1 MENNFKKAYFFSFFF
16 IYLGTQHLGM
26 MIPIGYYQVNPSYF
40 PPQVAGHQT
49 FVSLP
54 QSSSSKQTESK
65 TKSQTKLYIQ
75 FRPNGGDVRA
85 ETELVSCLIY
95 LGVCKARRPDSENVG
110 CVPQKSLVA
119 AI

>member
-1 MENNFKKAYFFSFFF
+1 MENNVRQAYFFSFFF

-40 PPQVAGHQT
+40 PTQVAGHQT

-75 FRPNGGDVRA
+75 FRPKGSDVRA
-85 ETELVSCLIY
+85 ETELVSFLIY
-95 LGVCKARRPDSENVG
+95 FGDRIIVVDIKFC
-110 CVPQKSLVA
+110 
-119 AI
+119 